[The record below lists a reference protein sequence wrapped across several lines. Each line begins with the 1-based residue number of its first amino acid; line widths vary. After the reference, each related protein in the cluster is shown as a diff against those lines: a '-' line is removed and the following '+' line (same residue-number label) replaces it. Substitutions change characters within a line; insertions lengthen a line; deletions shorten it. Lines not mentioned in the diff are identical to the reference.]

1 MTKRIIVLI
10 LAAILC
16 IVCAVTVLSSDGIGI
31 RATYSDRL
39 YDGADILTDAEEE
52 KLLAKLDRITDDF
65 KVEIAVA
72 TVEGTGDMTATEYV
86 NYYFDN
92 SSLGIGDE
100 RDAVLFFIDMEARE
114 FRILSNGKN
123 LGAAAVSMD
132 DIDSITDKVTS
143 DLADGNYAKAL
154 HIFADECEYQING
167 EINGFPF
174 KAGRNLIISVVIGLI
189 VALIVTGNM
198 KGKLKTV
205 RWQDKAS
212 SYVKN
217 GSLALTQS
225 SDTFLYSRITRT
237 RRETESSSDSSSQSS
252 SRNVGGGS
260 F

>member
-16 IVCAVTVLSSDGIGI
+16 TALSVAAFASDGIGI
-31 RATYSDRL
+31 ALTERL
-39 YDGADILTDAEEE
+39 NDSADILTDAEEAE
-52 KLLAKLDRITDDF
+52 LLAKLDRITDEF

-72 TVEGTGDMTATEYV
+72 TVNGTGDMTATEYV
-86 NYYFDN
+86 EYYFDN

-100 RDAVLFFIDMEARE
+100 RDAVLFLIDMEARE
-114 FRILSNGKN
+114 FRILSNGRN
-123 LGAAAVSMD
+123 LGAAAISAD
-132 DIDSITDKVTS
+132 DIDSITDKVSS
-143 DLADGNYAKAL
+143 DLKSGNYAKAL
-154 HIFADECEYQING
+154 HKFADECEYQING

-174 KAGRNLIISVVIGLI
+174 KTGRNLVISVVIGLI

-198 KGKLKTV
+198 KSKLKTV

-212 SYVKN
+212 SYVKS

-225 SDTFLYSRITRT
+225 NDTFLYSRVTRT
-237 RRETESSSDSSSQSS
+237 KRETDSSSGSSSNRSS